1 MESIDLFSKSELLN
15 INYDKI
21 DYPTIQSNDS
31 SSIKDNNFYNII
43 SFNEND
49 YFDKS
54 LNSKNFSKNINSENK
69 NIFFDEFKSE
79 KEINPKKN
87 DINEINKSNE
97 LELKRQ
103 LRLKRNRFFAKTSR
117 MRKNEYIQNIIIEYN
132 KLKIKYKKLMDIVK
146 KCPKCNQINSQIEG
160 ENEFIYESNKKILKE
175 ELRISNK
182 KKFLFTIAIAII
194 SIINIC
200 GLPLNILNYSKTF
213 GKKEKEYL
221 RNLNSNYDQNYTL
234 DEAQNLLLNKLNSL
248 NGNDEGLYIHFAE
261 YYSLIKE
268 SEKYINENVIPFGQN
283 YLKEELNKNIQ
294 IFKENEITKE
304 QLTKEFAIKCVK
316 CIVEMDKKSIKMGGT
331 EFTFYFAPRYLSKY
345 FENKNKDGIFP
356 NLSINKEKGKIASKI
371 FAVKCKLLAY
381 CINDIFSEKLQN
393 I

>member
-132 KLKIKYKKLMDIVK
+132 KLKIKYKKLMDIVQ

-234 DEAQNLLLNKLNSL
+234 DEA
-248 NGNDEGLYIHFAE
+248 
-261 YYSLIKE
+261 LIKE

-316 CIVEMDKKSIKMGGT
+316 CIVEMDKKC
-331 EFTFYFAPRYLSKY
+331 
-345 FENKNKDGIFP
+345 NKNGRNRVYILFC
-356 NLSINKEKGKIASKI
+356 S
-371 FAVKCKLLAY
+371 
-381 CINDIFSEKLQN
+381 
-393 I
+393 